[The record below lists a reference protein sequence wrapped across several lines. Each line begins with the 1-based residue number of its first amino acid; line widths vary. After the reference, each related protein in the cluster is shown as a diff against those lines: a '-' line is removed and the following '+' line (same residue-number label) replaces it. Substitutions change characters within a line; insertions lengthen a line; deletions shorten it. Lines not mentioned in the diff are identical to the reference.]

1 MKNPVKRMRRQ
12 IIEGKNIF
20 QTTQPI
26 KGLISRLYKKPSK
39 VNIKRNTKSNEKMS
53 PDTNRYLIKEE
64 I

>member
-1 MKNPVKRMRRQ
+1 MRRQ